1 MRMRKLAIPTAAVA
15 ALSFAAVA
23 PSYAQTPGVET
34 TIDVKPKVSPSKAGT
49 KKKPKSVTLD
59 IKASFKTTG
68 PDGQNKPVAQ
78 KVEILFPKGSLYNG
92 KAVPS
97 CAMSKMQGGNLP
109 KDVCPKGS
117 IVGGGSA
124 NAWADTVKTTAKF
137 TLVNGGP
144 KAVYL
149 FTEMENPAI
158 VQTPVPGKIK
168 KGGKLGGYVL
178 TFTVPDE
185 LQIVGGVPISLI
197 DLHVKTN
204 KAAKGWLNT
213 TSCPKDKKW
222 PFETTTWFD
231 NGNQA
236 KFASSVKC
244 S

>member
-1 MRMRKLAIPTAAVA
+1 MRMRKLAVPTAALA
-15 ALSFAAVA
+15 AVSFAAVA

-34 TIDVKPKVSPSKAGT
+34 TIAVQPKVSPNKAGT
-49 KKKPKSVTLD
+49 KKKPKSVSLD
-59 IKASFKTTG
+59 IKAQFKTTG

-78 KVEILFPKGSLYNG
+78 KVEILFPKGSLYDG

-97 CAMSKMQGGNLP
+97 CAKSKLDRGLP

-117 IVGGGSA
+117 IVGSGGA

-137 TLVNGGP
+137 TLVNGGQ

-149 FTEMENPAI
+149 YTEMTNPAI

-178 TFTVPDE
+178 TFTVPEE

-204 KAAKGWLNT
+204 KKAKGWLNT
-213 TSCPKDKKW
+213 TSCTGGKW

-244 S
+244 KK